1 MMPLNRQDGFT
12 LIEVVVT
19 IVLLG
24 IVATIAFKQIGSTVE
39 TAKVEH
45 TKSELAQ
52 LAHAI
57 SGSPES
63 FADGH
68 RIDFGYY
75 GDIGAMPP
83 SLAALAINPG
93 LATWNGPYVSTGT
106 ENNGY
111 LHDAWGTVYSLTGTT
126 VRSTGSGSAIDYSF
140 AANASDLSDNT
151 VSGYIVDAG
160 NQPPG
165 PIYKDSLLVYLTY
178 PDGSG
183 GYATSAYIP
192 SRNGQFVFNSVPIG
206 AHTLGVIY
214 LPHADTTKFT
224 VAVAPNQDIKL
235 DIVLP
240 TDI

>member
-1 MMPLNRQDGFT
+1 MISLKGQHGFT
-12 LIEVVVT
+12 LIEIVIV
-19 IVLLG
+19 IVLMG
-24 IVATIAFKQIGSTVE
+24 IIATIAFRQIGSSVE

-45 TKSELAQ
+45 TKSELVQ

-57 SGSPES
+57 TGNPDA
-63 FADGH
+63 FADGR

-75 GDIGAMPP
+75 GDNGAMPP
-83 SLAALAINPG
+83 SLTALASNPG
-93 LATWNGPYVSTGT
+93 LATWRGPYISSGA

-111 LHDAWGTVYSLTGTT
+111 LKDAWGAAYSITGTT
-126 VRSTGSGSAIDYSF
+126 VRSTGSGSPIDYSF
-140 AANASDLSDNT
+140 ASNAADLSNNS

-165 PIYKDSLLVYLTY
+165 PVYKESLLVYLTY

-183 GYATSAYIP
+183 GYSTPTYIP
-192 SRNGQFVFNSVPIG
+192 NRSGQFVFGSVPIG

-214 LPHADTTKFT
+214 LPKSDTTKYT
-224 VAVAPNQDIKL
+224 VVVAPHQDIKL